1 MSTLGEHL
9 DQRRQALEENTRHPL
24 YSTNEHAVTLRVESD
39 GGSVWILP
47 WHHFVFGIHQ
57 AEGIRERLV
66 LTFVAHEILLRGSNL
81 SILVNEIA
89 NRRLDQ
95 LRAAPGK
102 YLKSLENGPFVD
114 EVQVRSLEEPA
125 VAG

>member
-1 MSTLGEHL
+1 MSTLGEVL
-9 DQRRQALEENTRHPL
+9 EQRQQALEENTRHPL
-24 YSTNEHAVTLRVESD
+24 YSTNEHAATLRVEAA

-57 AEGIRERLV
+57 DEGDREQLA
-66 LTFVAHEILLRGSNL
+66 LTFVAHEIVLRGSNL
-81 SILVNEIA
+81 GILVKEIA
-89 NRRLDQ
+89 NQRLDQ

-102 YLKSLENGPFVD
+102 YLKSLEKGPFVD
-114 EVQVRSLEEPA
+114 EVKVRSLDEPT